1 MFLYGIA
8 TYLHNTSETGYS
20 SRLSNILYVSL
31 QTVAG
36 GEYYHFGILA
46 GIMSQLQ
53 SQQCNTVQQCILL
66 QTNIDGL
73 PLFKSSN
80 LQFWPIL
87 RMVDNMPS
95 KIHSSLAYSV
105 VLKSHALFQSL

>member
-1 MFLYGIA
+1 M
-8 TYLHNTSETGYS
+8 
-20 SRLSNILYVSL
+20 
-31 QTVAG
+31 AG

-53 SQQCNTVQQCILL
+53 SQQCDTMQQCILL
-66 QTNIDGL
+66 QINIDGL

-87 RMVDNMPS
+87 GIVDNMPS
-95 KIHSSLAYSV
+95 KSPFIIGLFCGVKKPTV
-105 VLKSHALFQSL
+105 VSEFVKDFISEMSILEREGFFFG